1 LKPTLFIINPTSS
14 FGKTLRRWTQV
25 RALVH
30 AHGID
35 FSEHLTS
42 RAGEATE
49 VAAEAIG
56 AGVSQVVAVGG
67 DGTLNEVVNGYLRA
81 DGSPINPSARV
92 ALLPSGTGSDFR
104 RTLGLRGMDDAVSAI
119 AGAASRMLDAVR
131 IEFIDA
137 SGAARSRFFMNAATF
152 GLGGEVARYV
162 NLWNTKLPR
171 WVGGRARFIAAAVRA
186 LESYQNRSVRILLDD
201 EREIRVQTN
210 LVVAANGR
218 FAGGGMLLAPEAA
231 LDDGLLEVVLTDRAT
246 RIDVIKELPR
256 IQRGGYL
263 KNPKVSGFRARCLLI
278 ESWGENR
285 PGASPIAAS
294 RIPKGGTTN
303 ERGTTNALPID
314 IDGEAAGTTPA
325 KLTVLPGRIRFSSPP
340 TLVASSSE

>member
-14 FGKTLRRWTQV
+14 FGKTLRRWNEV
-25 RALVH
+25 RALIH
-30 AHGID
+30 ARGID

-42 RAGEATE
+42 RAGEATDI
-49 VAAEAIG
+49 AAEAIG

-67 DGTLNEVVNGYLRA
+67 DGTLNEVINGYLRA
-81 DGSPINPSARV
+81 DGSPINASARV

-104 RTLGLRGMDDAVSAI
+104 RTLGLRGMDDALSAI
-119 AGAASRMLDAVR
+119 AGSGSRMLDAVR

-152 GLGGEVARYV
+152 GLGGDVARYV

-171 WVGGRARFIAAAVRA
+171 WVGGRVRFIAAAVRA
-186 LESYQNRSVRILLDD
+186 LESYRNQPVRILLDD
-201 EREIRVQTN
+201 DREIRVETN
-210 LVVAANGR
+210 LLVAANGR
-218 FAGGGMLLAPEAA
+218 FAGGGMMLAPGAVV
-231 LDDGLLEVVLTDRAT
+231 DDGLLDVVLTDGAT

-263 KNPKVSGFRARCLLI
+263 KNPKVSCFRARSVLI
-278 ESWGENR
+278 ENCGGKT
-285 PGASPIAAS
+285 P
-294 RIPKGGTTN
+294 PKGTPRAAAALAPGSTN
-303 ERGTTNALPID
+303 SLPID
-314 IDGEAAGTTPA
+314 IDGEAAGFTPA

-340 TLVASSSE
+340 VASSSE